1 MNRLSPA
8 TVVAWIFVHAF
19 SVDKCARQLVSL
31 CPERA
36 PHRPMHW
43 TILGS
48 GARPAARSRHSSLHS
63 IASRDHFCRR
73 RGMRQSLWR
82 RAWRRLLVCTV
93 EGGCFLNRERKDVWS
108 YAILGERLCAPR
120 MFLVVSA
127 DQGNIIHPTYLDSS
141 DALRSPYDLIPDP
154 DARVATLRF
163 RTHPVRSRT
172 DRMIVL
178 L

>member
-19 SVDKCARQLVSL
+19 QCCASSWSARSSARFLRA
-31 CPERA
+31 ERA

-48 GARPAARSRHSSLHS
+48 GARPAARSRHSSLRS

-127 DQGNIIHPTYLDSS
+127 DQGAEAVRMVVDRKTCAPAPVISLTRPISTARTRS
-141 DALRSPYDLIPDP
+141 DH
-154 DARVATLRF
+154 
-163 RTHPVRSRT
+163 RTT
-172 DRMIVL
+172 
-178 L
+178 

>member
-19 SVDKCARQLVSL
+19 QCCASSWSARSSARFLRA
-31 CPERA
+31 ERA

-48 GARPAARSRHSSLHS
+48 GARPAARSRHSSLRS

-82 RAWRRLLVCTV
+82 RAWRRLLVYTV
-93 EGGCFLNRERKDVWS
+93 EGCCFLNRERKDVWS

-127 DQGNIIHPTYLDSS
+127 DQGAEAVRMVVNRKTCAPAPVISFIRPISTVRT
-141 DALRSPYDLIPDP
+141 RSGH
-154 DARVATLRF
+154 RRN
-163 RTHPVRSRT
+163 
-172 DRMIVL
+172 
-178 L
+178 